1 MIRFLVRAAIFFASS
16 AIGLVVAN
24 AVLDDMS
31 IDPLIPAFFYVVV
44 IFTVLQSLFA
54 PFLAKV
60 TARNASALLGA
71 VGLISTFLAL
81 LIAAT
86 VSDGLT
92 ISGASTWLYASLI
105 VWLVTM
111 LATLLIPLILVK
123 MGVQAARDRRD

>member
-1 MIRFLVRAAIFFASS
+1 MIRFLVRAAIFFVSS
-16 AIGLVVAN
+16 AVGLFVAN
-24 AVLDDMS
+24 AVLEDMT
-31 IDPLIPAFFYVVV
+31 IDSVTSFLWVVV

-86 VSDGLT
+86 ISDGLT
-92 ISGASTWLYASLI
+92 INGASTWLYASLI

-123 MGVQAARDRRD
+123 MGVQAARNRD

>member
-1 MIRFLVRAAIFFASS
+1 MIRFLVRAVIFFASS
-16 AIGLVVAN
+16 AIGLIVAN

-105 VWLVTM
+105 VWLVTL
-111 LATLLIPLILVK
+111 LATLLIPIILVK
-123 MGVQAARDRRD
+123 MGVQAARNRD

>member
-1 MIRFLVRAAIFFASS
+1 MIRFLVRAAIFFAS
-16 AIGLVVAN
+16 AAVGLFVAN
-24 AVLDDMS
+24 AVLEDMT
-31 IDPLIPAFFYVVV
+31 IDSVTSFLWVVV

-86 VSDGLT
+86 ISDGLT
-92 ISGASTWLYASLI
+92 INGASTWLYASLI

-123 MGVQAARDRRD
+123 MGVQAARNRD

>member
-16 AIGLVVAN
+16 AVGLFVAN
-24 AVLDDMS
+24 LVLEDMT
-31 IDPLIPAFFYVVV
+31 IDSVTSFLWVVV

-92 ISGASTWLYASLI
+92 ISGTATWLYASLI

>member
-1 MIRFLVRAAIFFASS
+1 MIRFLVRAAIFFAS
-16 AIGLVVAN
+16 AAVGLFVAN
-24 AVLDDMS
+24 AVLEDMT
-31 IDPLIPAFFYVVV
+31 IDSVTSFLWVVV

-92 ISGASTWLYASLI
+92 INGASTWLYASLI

-123 MGVQAARDRRD
+123 MGVQAARNRD